1 MIKGLH
7 HNAYRCR
14 DSEETRVF
22 YEDFLGL
29 RLVSAFEIDQSRGLH
44 TFFEMDDGSCLAF
57 FEVPGLPFDF
67 KQQNAL
73 DLHIA
78 LGVEPE
84 TFESMLGKAKA
95 EGREVRGP
103 VDHGFVRSIY
113 FHDPNG
119 YVIEL
124 TASTGTH
131 GEMMDPA
138 ISKRTRR
145 LSAGRRRRATD
156 RPPAHRQSPYLD
168 RHRRQHPCARY
179 RRLLSI
185 TRQPACIS
193 KRIGGSSG
201 CSGCVSDQCVRTVRE
216 LVIVTLSKERLG
228 RRPLDAPDPQRL
240 PHVRTAREHRAC
252 ATVANGPHRT

>member
-29 RLVSAFEIDQSRGLH
+29 RLVSAFEIDEGRGLH
-44 TFFEMDDGSCLAF
+44 TFFE
-57 FEVPGLPFDF
+57 VPGMPFDF

-78 LGVEPE
+78 LGVESDI
-84 TFESMLGKAKA
+84 FDNMLDKAKS

-113 FHDPNG
+113 FRDPNG

-124 TASTGTH
+124 TASTGVH
-131 GEMMDPA
+131 QEIMDPV
-138 ISKRTRR
+138 ISKPHDS
-145 LSAGRRRRATD
+145 L
-156 RPPAHRQSPYLD
+156 
-168 RHRRQHPCARY
+168 ARWQAAK
-179 RRLLSI
+179 S
-185 TRQPACIS
+185 
-193 KRIGGSSG
+193 
-201 CSGCVSDQCVRTVRE
+201 
-216 LVIVTLSKERLG
+216 
-228 RRPLDAPDPQRL
+228 
-240 PHVRTAREHRAC
+240 H
-252 ATVANGPHRT
+252 